1 MDEPLAQDLVRLF
14 GEPGLIDAEGA
25 PGPIAPGRQ
34 LFETATLDFEKSTGL
49 GEGHRKPGLRNPRQL
64 GRKARFDIPGLPGA
78 FHEKTEKAAIAG
90 LPVPSGGK
98 PCRAPGGPIDH
109 RLDHGFMPALPFAF
123 LIVGKA
129 QGALTGHVPLQEPFC
144 IPPVALGEKAEARRD
159 IVLETGTP
167 VLVTIEK
174 RNDALAVVAQGIGR
188 LIDIV
193 EAKASGLGVQDLGQ
207 LREKCLF
214 PLLALFPFPPV

>member
-78 FHEKTEKAAIAG
+78 FHEKTEEAAIAG

-98 PCRAPGGPIDH
+98 PCRAP
-109 RLDHGFMPALPFAF
+109 
-123 LIVGKA
+123 
-129 QGALTGHVPLQEPFC
+129 
-144 IPPVALGEKAEARRD
+144 
-159 IVLETGTP
+159 
-167 VLVTIEK
+167 
-174 RNDALAVVAQGIGR
+174 
-188 LIDIV
+188 
-193 EAKASGLGVQDLGQ
+193 
-207 LREKCLF
+207 
-214 PLLALFPFPPV
+214 